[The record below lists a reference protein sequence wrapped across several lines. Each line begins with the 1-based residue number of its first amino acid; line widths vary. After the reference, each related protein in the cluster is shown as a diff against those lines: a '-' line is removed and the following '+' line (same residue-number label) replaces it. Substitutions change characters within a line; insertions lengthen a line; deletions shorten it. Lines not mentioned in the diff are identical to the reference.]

1 MPKHHDIV
9 DLYDSL
15 FEMESQFKKDAS
27 YPIHKRMNFG
37 TAYHDIYDFLLSKIN
52 VQNKT
57 ILDAGCGVGFGSFLL
72 AKSGAEHVKGI
83 SISSKEIQ
91 RASEVSKQ
99 SQTHNVSFE
108 VATFDDTQPNRY
120 DLIICIE
127 SLKHTLNIE
136 QSFNQLLAG
145 LKPNG
150 ILCIVDDFF
159 DENHNKTS
167 MAFQKDWHL
176 NYLISLSDLKMETE
190 KFELTIA
197 DLNKWMYPK
206 SLWKINF
213 KLLLFKIFKRNSNF
227 TKLFRGG
234 LLLDKLYAQKQMK
247 YLMVQI
253 KKR

>member
-1 MPKHHDIV
+1 MPKHQDIV

-37 TAYHDIYDFLLSKIN
+37 KAYHDIYDFLRFKIDI
-52 VQNKT
+52 QNKT

-72 AKSGAEHVKGI
+72 AKNGAKHVKGI

-91 RASEVSKQ
+91 RANQVKEQ
-99 SQTHNVSFE
+99 SQTNNIEFE
-108 VATFDDTQPNRY
+108 VASFDDTQPNRY
-120 DLIICIE
+120 DIIICIE
-127 SLKHTLNIE
+127 SLKHTLNFE

-159 DENHNKTS
+159 DKKHNKTS

-176 NYLISLSDLKMETE
+176 NYLISLSDVTIDEGQFEQTQDNLKAW
-190 KFELTIA
+190 L
-197 DLNKWMYPK
+197 YPK
-206 SLWKINF
+206 SLWKINL
-213 KLLLFKIFKRNSNF
+213 KLWLFRAFKRNSNF

-234 LLLDKLYAQKQMK
+234 LLLDKLYAQKKMD
-247 YLMVQI
+247 YLIVQI
-253 KKR
+253 KRR